1 LTAALLEIFSS
12 TLLTMTGPAI
22 RDWFQSISTGGSDW
36 FKAGTISGLGSQD
49 SWAPFVNGW
58 IYAAAALQRSTPYS
72 FRQAL
77 TDTDRWVQYSVQAKS
92 MARKRSET
100 SSRPTVS
107 ASVSISS
114 QASTSNTTTTST
126 APTTNIPPTH
136 TIGDYVEEDDDE
148 PVKTTHTQPSTPKRA
163 PLTSNT
169 TLQALSHDPLQI
181 LDQFLNLGPSSST
194 QQQQNGKADSEVTF
208 RSKWPHDTKSDND
221 TMCLWSGPQEVIPC
235 LCSNRRRPIAAETV
249 LTYFEIGAKLSRECL
264 LPDENVT
271 ENNNT
276 DNNSPFSIEGNE
288 LSKSSKNS
296 KSVFDDKRGYNGVTF
311 PLSEDCYPDLKPF
324 YFGID
329 CRPEGERRLGQF
341 PKVTDCD
348 YNRIINYDYNRMSA

>member
-1 LTAALLEIFSS
+1 MLYTHFVVSGIYLTAALLEIFSS

-36 FKAGTISGLGSQD
+36 FKAGTIPGLGSQD

-136 TIGDYVEEDDDE
+136 TIGDYVEEEDDDE

-163 PLTSNT
+163 PITSNT

-194 QQQQNGKADSEVTF
+194 QQQQ
-208 RSKWPHDTKSDND
+208 HIKSNSASAYNSSYD
-221 TMCLWSGPQEVIPC
+221 
-235 LCSNRRRPIAAETV
+235 
-249 LTYFEIGAKLSRECL
+249 
-264 LPDENVT
+264 DENSTV
-271 ENNNT
+271 
-276 DNNSPFSIEGNE
+276 
-288 LSKSSKNS
+288 
-296 KSVFDDKRGYNGVTF
+296 SV
-311 PLSEDCYPDLKPF
+311 
-324 YFGID
+324 
-329 CRPEGERRLGQF
+329 
-341 PKVTDCD
+341 
-348 YNRIINYDYNRMSA
+348 

>member
-1 LTAALLEIFSS
+1 MS
-12 TLLTMTGPAI
+12 GPAI
-22 RDWFQSISTGGSDW
+22 REWFQAVSDGGSDW
-36 FKAGTISGLGSQD
+36 YKAGNIPGLGSQD
-49 SWAPFVNGW
+49 TWASFINGW
-58 IYAAAALQRSTPYS
+58 IYATAALQRSTPQS

-100 SSRPTVS
+100 TSRPR
-107 ASVSISS
+107 
-114 QASTSNTTTTST
+114 TTTIPATST
-126 APTTNIPPTH
+126 TVPTATVTNAPTH

-148 PVKTTHTQPSTPKRA
+148 PVIKAQTQPSTPRRA
-163 PLTSNT
+163 DTTNTALPSN
-169 TLQALSHDPLQI
+169 DPLQI
-181 LDQFLNLGPSSST
+181 LDQFLNLGPISASNT
-194 QQQQNGKADSEVTF
+194 QQGKMDVEATF

-264 LPDENVT
+264 LPIENLT
-271 ENNNT
+271 ENET
-276 DNNSPFSIEGNE
+276 GHNSSFSIGGDEGND
-288 LSKSSKNS
+288 SKFKNSNS
-296 KSVFDDKRGYNGVTF
+296 KSLLDGKRGYNGVTF

-329 CRPEGERRLGQF
+329 CRPESERRLGQF
-341 PKVTDCD
+341 PKVSRTFK
-348 YNRIINYDYNRMSA
+348 